1 MRAVARTLE
10 QPLWDPAVIEAARR
24 LLQEPKSLPAWLFYD
39 AAGSELFERIT
50 ELPEYYLTRTEQS
63 LLEACGADILARAF
77 AGPDRGRYPRAW
89 PERAPVI
96 AELGAGSARKTER
109 LLCAALEREPAP
121 AYLPGDVSGS
131 ALRAAGERLA
141 ASCPALRVAP
151 VCGPHEALFA
161 ALARLPQRKLVL
173 FIGSS
178 IGNYEP
184 PEARALLRALHA
196 ALQPGDALLLG
207 TDLRKP
213 LDVLLPAYDDAAEVT
228 ARFNLNMLARLNREA
243 GARFDLAR
251 FRHVALWNEAASR
264 IEMHLESRCTQQVPV
279 AALGI
284 ALRFREGERIHTE
297 NSHKYDEASA
307 DALLQDAGFRR
318 EHSWYDERRWFGLH
332 LARA

>member
-1 MRAVARTLE
+1 MRAPLRVDT

-24 LLQEPKSLPAWLFYD
+24 LLHEPKSLPAWLFYD
-39 AAGSELFERIT
+39 AAGSALFERIT
-50 ELPEYYLTRTEQS
+50 ELPEYYLTRTEEA
-63 LLEACGADILARAF
+63 LLEAEAEDILARAF
-77 AGPDRGRYPRAW
+77 AGPDPGRYPRAW

-96 AELGAGSARKTER
+96 AELGAGTARKTER
-109 LLCAALEREPAP
+109 LLRAALRREPAP

-131 ALRAAGERLA
+131 ALRAAWERLA
-141 ASCPALRVAP
+141 AGCPALRVAP

-184 PEARALLRALHA
+184 DEAQALLRRLHEV
-196 ALQPGDALLLG
+196 LQPGDALLLG
-207 TDLRKP
+207 TDMCKP
-213 LDVLLPAYDDAAEVT
+213 LEVLLPAYDDAAQVT
-228 ARFNLNMLARLNREA
+228 AQFNLNMLARLNREA
-243 GARFDLAR
+243 GARFDPGR
-251 FRHVALWNEAASR
+251 FRHIALWNAAASR
-264 IEMHLESRCTQQVPV
+264 IEMHLESRCSQQVPV

-297 NSHKYDEASA
+297 NSHKYDAASV
-307 DALLQDAGFRR
+307 DRLLHGAGFRR
-318 EHSWYDERRWFGLH
+318 EHSWHDAKQWFGLH

>member
-1 MRAVARTLE
+1 MTAPQRSAL
-10 QPLWDPAVIEAARR
+10 PLWDPAVIEAARR
-24 LLQEPKSLPAWLFYD
+24 LQQTPRSLPAWLFYD
-39 AAGSELFERIT
+39 AAGSTLFECIT
-50 ELPEYYLTRTEQS
+50 ELPEYYLTRTEQA
-63 LLEACGADILARAF
+63 LLQTRAAEILTLAF

-96 AELGAGSARKTER
+96 AELGAGSARKTEA
-109 LLCAALEREPAP
+109 LLQEALQQLDPAP
-121 AYLPGDVSGS
+121 AYLPGDVSGT

-141 ASCPALRVAP
+141 AACPALRVAP

-184 PEARALLRALHA
+184 QEAEALLRGLHA

-207 TDLRKP
+207 TDLCKP
-213 LDVLLPAYDDAAEVT
+213 LDVLLPAYDDPGGVT

-243 GARFDLAR
+243 GARFELTR

-264 IEMHLESRCTQQVPV
+264 IEMHLESLCAQQVPV
-279 AALGI
+279 AALGT

-297 NSHKYDEASA
+297 NSHKYTEAA
-307 DALLQDAGFRR
+307 AERLLGAAGFRR
-318 EHSWYDERRWFGLH
+318 EHSWQDAQGWFGLH